1 MTEHEIQ
8 NDIRVALSKYG
19 IVFRMNAGDFWQGKL
34 CWSHEFSSRVLTDPT
49 RVEGLPAGFS
59 DLLFVGNGMIA
70 FIEVKTPKGRVSSKQ
85 EAFLKR
91 MREMGHRAGVARS
104 VEDAKEIIKNGI

>member
-59 DLLFVGNGMIA
+59 A
-70 FIEVKTPKGRVSSKQ
+70 P
-85 EAFLKR
+85 
-91 MREMGHRAGVARS
+91 GHRAGVARS